1 MLGSSCLDEETVTS
15 FVTFVRQNLAELVKP
30 TTIPKTKKYD
40 KDVYKHVKKLVMK
53 DVLRVD
59 ILATLCTRLI
69 NHLLLN
75 DISPTAEEVKNIQ
88 TFIKM
93 DFLPN
98 DLRLSLLQDV
108 VSVPKLKSVMADPD
122 VALLL
127 LEKM

>member
-1 MLGSSCLDEETVTS
+1 M
-15 FVTFVRQNLAELVKP
+15 
-30 TTIPKTKKYD
+30 
-40 KDVYKHVKKLVMK
+40 KKLVMK